1 MYLVQNWETKDGAER
16 HLSLTAL
23 PEPFRSAAEVPSRF
37 GARERPNWFSLGLIV
52 AAHAAALIAFIK
64 LDVIELPKDKPEPLV
79 VELIN
84 LTQPPAAEREETP
97 KQRAREEVQSPVV
110 TAPPP
115 ILPIPNPPASPVTVR
130 PVEQPAP
137 PAPAAPPQGA
147 PAGPVSVGD
156 IASQAI
162 SMRPPRYPIESR
174 RRREQGTVELH
185 VTVAP
190 DGTVRAIEIGQSSG
204 FSRLDEAALDA
215 VRHWRWTPVIR
226 NGIAVAVSGIV
237 SIPFVLQG

>member
-1 MYLVQNWETKDGAER
+1 MYLVQNWEKTDGAER
-16 HLSLTAL
+16 HLSLVPM
-23 PEPFRSAAEVPSRF
+23 PEFFSPAMEIPSRF
-37 GARERPNWFSLGLIV
+37 GEGKRPKWLSLTLIL
-52 AAHAAALIAFIK
+52 AAHAAALVAFIK
-64 LDVIELPKDKPEPLV
+64 LDVIELPKPKPEPLV
-79 VELIN
+79 IELIN
-84 LTQPPAAEREETP
+84 LSQPPAAERQETP
-97 KQRAREEVQSPVV
+97 KKQVREENQSPTV
-110 TAPPP
+110 TAPTP
-115 ILPIPNPPASPVTVR
+115 ILPILNPPAPPVMVR
-130 PVEQPAP
+130 PIQQPAP
-137 PAPAAPPQGA
+137 PAPVVPPQAA

-190 DGTVRAIEIGQSSG
+190 DGTVRAIEVGQSSG